1 MRGMMNEKYNAPNSP
16 CCGRPMNYAPEQKC
30 KCYDNCLSETCGKM
44 PACIRNKQP
53 DCLAK
58 AVIPAVTVDSV
69 DGLTNLANCFVHVT
83 SINTTFYIDDKHR
96 PMMVWAGDVEVN
108 LPASV
113 VTDAQWEEFLHSFNL
128 NGQFLYV
135 KTHDTD
141 NNKDVIISFYF
152 DKTGKTY
159 WAGEFEETTE
169 V

>member
-1 MRGMMNEKYNAPNSP
+1 MMNNYLEEKDIRGR
-16 CCGRPMNYAPEQKC
+16 CCGRLMNYAPEQKC

-96 PMMVWAGDVEVN
+96 PMMVWAGPVEVN
-108 LPASV
+108 NYDIEANEL
-113 VTDAQWEEFLHSFNL
+113 NL
-128 NGQFLYV
+128 RSQLCFTTVNGVFTEV
-135 KTHDTD
+135 
-141 NNKDVIISFYF
+141 YF
-152 DKTGKTY
+152 DKQGVGHIIGT
-159 WAGEFEETTE
+159 EET
-169 V
+169 